1 MANSLLDAIGYYLPT
16 KITVASYGT
25 QGLILGQN
33 LFLGRLPAEAPNAAV
48 LVQQY
53 QGQAPDFTLG
63 AAVFALENP
72 RIQIQV
78 RGEREDYPGAYNW
91 TVLIQQVLG
100 AIVGTTTINGVTIL
114 RMEPLGSPNPLAYD
128 DADRPR
134 FTINFQVTQKPA

>member
-1 MANSLLDAIGYYLPT
+1 MATLLDAIGYYLPQQLPVST
-16 KITVASYGT
+16 YGT
-25 QGLILGQN
+25 KGLVLGQN

-53 QGQAPDFTLG
+53 QGEAPDFTMG

-78 RGEREDYPGAYNW
+78 RGEREDYPGAYDW
-91 TVLIQQVLG
+91 TTLIQNVLG
-100 AIVGTTTINGVTIL
+100 AIVGTQIIDGVTIL
-114 RMEPLGSPNPLAYD
+114 RMQPLGSPNPLQYD

-134 FTINFQVTQKPA
+134 FTINFQVTQQP